1 MRIDSKGNSW
11 IAISEFHQ
19 QSYCEVQL
27 KYKWQGIK
35 KETPAM
41 KLGSEIHE
49 QKFKDFLDKT
59 KELEQVEI
67 AEAIKRA
74 IENEERF
81 NGREVFIISPTFRLF
96 GVIDSVEIGPEG
108 VIVADD
114 KPSEYSYLSDKS
126 QIIAYAL
133 AFKDKYRPPL
143 DVFMR
148 IKNRDSG
155 DITWEDVLTQE
166 WVDFLMEKVNRLHEL
181 ALGRREFEPTK
192 NPKKCS
198 ACSYKDICDKRL
210 EA

>member
-19 QSYCEVQL
+19 QAYCEVQL
-27 KYKWQGIK
+27 KFKWQGIK

-41 KLGSEIHE
+41 KIGSEIHE
-49 QKFKDFLDKT
+49 QKFKDFLGKT
-59 KELEQVEI
+59 KELEQVGI
-67 AEAIKRA
+67 QNAIKRA
-74 IENEERF
+74 IENEESF
-81 NGREVFIISPTFRLF
+81 SGREVFIISPNFRIF
-96 GVIDSVEIGPEG
+96 GVIDQVDINPGG
-108 VIVADD
+108 IIVSDD

-126 QIIAYAL
+126 QIIAYAI
-133 AFKDKYRPPL
+133 AFKDQYRPPL

-181 ALGRREFEPTK
+181 AQGKRDFEPTK
-192 NPKKCS
+192 KPNKCK
-198 ACSYKDICDKRL
+198 ACSYRDVCDQKIS
-210 EA
+210 